1 MKLDKEFKSETN
13 KAFAEADYV
22 GAKVGIRAALI
33 ILALAISL
41 AIGGMAYKMWR
52 VNQERE
58 IFKSSVTYTETAAS
72 FLADCYKQ
80 YNSTEDEKERNTIM
94 EYVIM
99 RYPNL
104 DTNDI
109 DNSTLRQF
117 YNQCLK
123 N

>member
-1 MKLDKEFKSETN
+1 MRLDEEFKNETN
-13 KAFAEADYV
+13 KAFAEGDYV
-22 GAKVGIRAALI
+22 GRKIGIRVVLVI
-33 ILALAISL
+33 VALATAL
-41 AIGGMAYKMWR
+41 AVGGMAYKRWR

-58 IFKSSVTYTETAAS
+58 IFKNSVTYTESAVS

-80 YNSTEDEKERNTIM
+80 YNETEDEAEKNTIM

-109 DNSTLRQF
+109 KNSTLRQF
-117 YNQCLK
+117 YNQCL
-123 N
+123 NN